1 MFEHVTAA
9 PPDPILGLTERF
21 NADPNPDKINLSVGV
36 YKDAEGVTPILR
48 CVKEAEKI
56 LLKEEQSK
64 GYKPM
69 TGDPA
74 YGRWV
79 REYLFG
85 ESHPFLNDPRLV
97 SAHTPGGTGALRVAG
112 DYLAKVHEA
121 PTLHLPD
128 PTWANHKGVFTA
140 AGLPLGSY
148 PYFDK
153 ATNAVDFDR
162 MYEAIGQIP
171 AGDVVLLHACCHNPT
186 GADLSVD
193 QWKQVGER
201 LKERG
206 LLPLVDFAY
215 QGFAEGV
222 EEDAEGLRALAGICD
237 ELIVCSSFS
246 KNFGLYNERVGAITI
261 LAATAEQQTAVT
273 SQLKLC
279 IRTNYSNPPAHG
291 ASIVQTVFGDMDLR
305 RHWNEELG
313 VMRDRINRMRQLLVD
328 KLAEHNVSGDYSFIT
343 QQRGMFSFSG
353 ITAEQVKTLIDE
365 HAIYIVNSGRI
376 NVAGITAKN
385 VDRLCAAIK
394 AVVG

>member
-1 MFEHVTAA
+1 MFEQVTVA

-21 NADPNPDKINLSVGV
+21 NADPSPDKINLSVGV
-36 YKDAEGVTPILR
+36 YKDAEGKTPILHA
-48 CVKEAEKI
+48 VKEAEKI
-56 LLKEEQSK
+56 LLKEETSK

-74 YGRWV
+74 YGRCV

-85 ESHPFLNDPRLV
+85 ESHPYLDDPRAV
-97 SAHTPGGTGALRVAG
+97 TAHTPGGTGALRVAG
-112 DYLAKVHEA
+112 DYLAKVHNA
-121 PTLHLPD
+121 PTLHLSD

-140 AGLPLGSY
+140 AELPLDSY

-153 ATNAVDFDR
+153 TTNTVDFAK
-162 MYEAIGQIP
+162 MIEAIGQIP
-171 AGDVVLLHACCHNPT
+171 AGDVVLLHGCCHNPT
-186 GADLSVD
+186 GADLSNE
-193 QWKQVGER
+193 QWQQVGQL

-206 LLPLVDFAY
+206 ILPLVDFAY

-222 EEDAEGLRALAGICD
+222 EEDAQGLRTLANICD

-261 LAATAEQQTAVT
+261 VAANAKQQAAVT

-291 ASIVQTVFGDMDLR
+291 AAIVQTVFNDADLR
-305 RHWNEELG
+305 HRWHDELTA
-313 VMRDRINRMRQLLVD
+313 MRNRINSTRQLLVD

-343 QQRGMFSFSG
+343 AQRGMFSFSG
-353 ITAEQVKTLIDE
+353 LTPEHVKTLIDE
-365 HAIYIVNSGRI
+365 HAVYIVNSGRI
-376 NVAGITAKN
+376 NVAGITEKN
-385 VDRLCAAIK
+385 VDRLCQAIK